1 MTSAGYWPS
10 SWPVECGDN
19 HRSKAAAGPG
29 FGLGPTDRLVTTTRH
44 TGRWPVMFVQ
54 RDRDELYLV
63 GTSLG
68 AAQDPVGWVER
79 VDPETLAPIERSG
92 DLPAGGHEWCGSIS
106 VHRNGDLYAVNG
118 SYLHRLDPDCRVVA
132 ERRLP
137 VDQAH
142 NGLQILDDGSIVTK
156 DIRVSGQPSTLTV
169 LDPDLEILATAT
181 VPEPSMGRL
190 AVDATGAIHLP
201 GTTRIFRY
209 RWDGDALAI
218 DDTWQPT
225 YRTPDRGGLAW
236 DPTIAGDRIWFH
248 DNGNIDA
255 VEQRFADRAP
265 AGQQGA
271 DPTGAGTGAGQGA
284 GNGVAAGWDEP
295 VRLIGI
301 DLERAEDQRT
311 ILATE
316 LPAGWVIAPPL
327 VTAGIAV
334 TWDTGNT
341 GLAAFDISPK
351 GGGEMLWFQPFRSSM
366 QPVLFPD
373 SGELVTNDF
382 RYLDDGST
390 SDDLVVIDVATG
402 RMKARAATGAVRY
415 NGMFLTPGWR
425 RDLYYCSFET
435 VARVE
440 ARSL

>member
-54 RDRDELYLV
+54 RDRDELYLS

-68 AAQDPVGWVER
+68 GGQPLGWVER

-106 VHRNGDLYAVNG
+106 VHRNGDLYTVNG
-118 SYLHRLDPDCRVVA
+118 SYLHRLGPDCQVVA

-137 VDQAH
+137 IDQAH
-142 NGLQILDDGSIVTK
+142 NGLLILDDGSIVTK
-156 DIRVSGQPSTLTV
+156 DIRVGGQPSTLTV
-169 LDPDLEILATAT
+169 LDQDLEIIATAT

-190 AVDATGAIHLP
+190 AVEPSGAIHLP

-209 RWDGDALAI
+209 RWDGDALTI
-218 DDTWQPT
+218 DGAWQPT

-236 DPTIAGDRIWFH
+236 DPTIADGRVWFH

-255 VEQRFADRAP
+255 VEQRFADP
-265 AGQQGA
+265 A
-271 DPTGAGTGAGQGA
+271 TA
-284 GNGVAAGWDEP
+284 GNDAGSHNDAGSQTNQATSWDEP
-295 VRLIGI
+295 VRLVGI
-301 DLERAEDQRT
+301 DLERADDQRT

-327 VTAGIAV
+327 VAAGIAV

-341 GLAAFDISPK
+341 GLAAFDISP
-351 GGGEMLWFQPFRSSM
+351 GAGGEMLWFQPFRSSM
-366 QPVLFPD
+366 QPVLFPE

-435 VARVE
+435 VARIE

>member
-1 MTSAGYWPS
+1 M
-10 SWPVECGDN
+10 
-19 HRSKAAAGPG
+19 
-29 FGLGPTDRLVTTTRH
+29 
-44 TGRWPVMFVQ
+44 
-54 RDRDELYLV
+54 
-63 GTSLG
+63 
-68 AAQDPVGWVER
+68 
-79 VDPETLAPIERSG
+79 
-92 DLPAGGHEWCGSIS
+92 
-106 VHRNGDLYAVNG
+106 
-118 SYLHRLDPDCRVVA
+118 A

-137 VDQAH
+137 IDQAH
-142 NGLQILDDGSIVTK
+142 NGLLILDDGSIATK
-156 DIRVSGQPSTLTV
+156 DIRIEGQPSTLTI
-169 LDPDLEILATAT
+169 LDPDLEIIATAT

-190 AVDATGAIHLP
+190 AVDGSGAIHLP

-209 RWDGDALAI
+209 RWDGEALTI
-218 DDTWQPT
+218 DDAWQPT

-236 DPTIAGDRIWFH
+236 DPTITDGRIWFH

-255 VEQRFADRAP
+255 VERRFADP
-265 AGQQGA
+265 
-271 DPTGAGTGAGQGA
+271 GTTA
-284 GNGVAAGWDEP
+284 GNGAGAGSPADAATSWDEP
-295 VRLIGI
+295 VRLLGI
-301 DLERAEDQRT
+301 DLERADDQRT

-327 VTAGIAV
+327 VAAGIAV

-341 GLAAFDISPK
+341 GLAAFDISP
-351 GGGEMLWFQPFRSSM
+351 GAGGEMLWFQPFRSSM
-366 QPVLFPD
+366 QPVLFPE

-402 RMKARAATGAVRY
+402 RMKARVGTGAVRY

-435 VARVE
+435 VARIQ